1 MKEFV
6 ISTTKKE
13 TAILVGLITSTQ
25 NERKTNEYLDE
36 LEFLA
41 QTAGANMPHE
51 AQRCYRQRQHPPG
64 RRYRWSRI
72 IRSGNL

>member
-1 MKEFV
+1 MIWLLTQNYHYLRIKLDWMKEFV

-36 LEFLA
+36 L
-41 QTAGANMPHE
+41 
-51 AQRCYRQRQHPPG
+51 
-64 RRYRWSRI
+64 
-72 IRSGNL
+72 

>member
-36 LEFLA
+36 LEFIYDPDQLTPE
-41 QTAGANMPHE
+41 QYEIVMRG
-51 AQRCYRQRQHPPG
+51 
-64 RRYRWSRI
+64 
-72 IRSGNL
+72 IR